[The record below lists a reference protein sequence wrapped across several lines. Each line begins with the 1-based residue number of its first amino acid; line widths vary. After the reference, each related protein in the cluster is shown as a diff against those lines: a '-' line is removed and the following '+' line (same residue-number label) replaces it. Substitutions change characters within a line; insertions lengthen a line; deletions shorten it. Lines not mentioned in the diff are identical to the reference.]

1 VFSQG
6 YDLAV
11 SAYAGLIDQWVSA
24 GYVVAA
30 PTYPHTDPSDA
41 ADLDEYDI
49 VNHPGD
55 LRFVLTS
62 VLALAA
68 QRGSVLSGLVDPNA
82 VAAVGHS
89 DGGDVSLA
97 VAANSCCRDP
107 RVSAVVVLSGA
118 ELASLGGTYF
128 SSTPVPLL
136 AVQGDA
142 DTVNPPACSVQ
153 FFDAAKAPR
162 YYLDLLGA
170 GHEPPYTQPGTPDE
184 NAVAIVTTDFL
195 DAQLY
200 GQRPALSAMLGAG
213 AVPGVAEIVSDAA
226 APAAPGTCP
235 GAPG

>member
-6 YDLAV
+6 YNLAV

-30 PTYPHTDPSDA
+30 PTYPHTDPGDA

-49 VNHPGD
+49 VNHLGD
-55 LRFVLTS
+55 LRYVLTA
-62 VLALAA
+62 VLDLSS
-68 QRGSVLSGLVDPNA
+68 QRGSVLSGLVDPHA
-82 VAAVGHS
+82 VAAIGHS

-128 SSTPVPLL
+128 SSSSVPLL

-142 DTVNPPACSVQ
+142 DTVNPPACSAQ
-153 FFDAAKAPR
+153 LYDAAKAPK

-170 GHEPPYTQPGTPDE
+170 GHEPPYTQAGAPDE
-184 NAVAIVTTDFL
+184 ILVATVTTDFL

-200 GQRPALSAMLGAG
+200 GQRPALSAMLSAG
-213 AVPGVAEIVSDAA
+213 AVPGAAEIVSDAS
-226 APAAPGTCP
+226 APAAPGACP